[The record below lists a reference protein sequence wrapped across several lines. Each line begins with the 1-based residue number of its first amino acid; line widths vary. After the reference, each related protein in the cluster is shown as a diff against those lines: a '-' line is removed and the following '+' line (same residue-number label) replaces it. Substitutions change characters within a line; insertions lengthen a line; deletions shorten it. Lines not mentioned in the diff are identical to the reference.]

1 MEAKKV
7 LFIGLV
13 WPEPS
18 SSAGGTRTV
27 QLIELFKA
35 QGAQVFFSSA
45 AAKSEFSFNLQ
56 NIGISEQPITLNDQ
70 SFNNFIKELQ
80 PNIVIYDKFMIEEQ
94 YGWRVQQ
101 ECPTALTILDTI
113 DLHCLRLGRQQAE
126 KANEVFSNEHLFND
140 TAKREIASILR
151 CDLSLIISEI
161 EMDMLQKQFKLDKN
175 ILFYLPL
182 LEEEINETTINNWK
196 NYEEREGFT
205 FIGNFLHEPNWHTVQ
220 TLKTKI
226 WPVLRKKIPGV
237 GMHIYGAYASQKV
250 LQLNNPKENFFIHG
264 RAENARESIA
274 KHRILLAPILFGA
287 GVKGKFIDA
296 MQVGT
301 PSITTNIGA
310 ESMSGNLAWNGF
322 TEDDLDI
329 LIEQAAKLYN
339 DQKMWL
345 QAQQNGIQII
355 NQRYN
360 KQVYSQFLL
369 DKINEISENLSVYRQ
384 QNFIG
389 QVLKHHTLQSTKYL
403 SLWIEEKSRKS

>member
-56 NIGISEQPITLNDQ
+56 NIGVSEQTITLNDQ

-80 PNIVIYDKFMIEEQ
+80 PDIVIYDKFMIEEQ

-113 DLHCLRLGRQQAE
+113 DLHCLRVGRQQAE
-126 KANEVFSNEHLFND
+126 KANAAFSDEHLFND

-161 EMDMLQKQFKLDKN
+161 EMDMLQQQFKLDKN
-175 ILFYLPL
+175 ILFYLPM

-196 NYEEREGFT
+196 NYEEREGLT

-220 TLKTKI
+220 ILKTKI

-301 PSITTNIGA
+301 PSITTNVGA
-310 ESMSGNLAWNGF
+310 ESMNGILPWNGVI
-322 TEDDLDI
+322 EDNLDT
-329 LIEQAAKLYN
+329 LIEQAVQLYN
-339 DQKMWL
+339 NKNLWL
-345 QAQQNGIQII
+345 QAQKNGIQII

-360 KQVYSQFLL
+360 KRVYSQFLV
-369 DKINEISENLSVYRQ
+369 DKIKDINENLSVYRQ

>member
-1 MEAKKV
+1 MKAKKV

-13 WPEPS
+13 WPEPT
-18 SSAGGTRTV
+18 SSAGGIRTV
-27 QLIELFKA
+27 QLIELFVA
-35 QGAQVFFSSA
+35 QGAQVYFACA
-45 AAKSEFSFNLQ
+45 AAKSEFSFDLQ
-56 NIGISEQPITLNDQ
+56 KMGVTEQKITLNDPI
-70 SFNNFIKELQ
+70 FNTFIKELQ
-80 PNIVIYDKFMIEEQ
+80 PDMVIYDKFMVEEQ

-101 ECPTALTILDTI
+101 ECPKALTILDTI
-113 DLHCLRLGRQQAE
+113 DLHCLRVGRQQAE
-126 KANEVFSNEHLFND
+126 KANTAFSNDHLFND

-161 EMDMLQKQFKLDKN
+161 EMDMLQMQFKIDKN

-182 LEEEINETTINNWK
+182 LEDEIKEQTSSTWK
-196 NYEEREGFT
+196 TYEEREGFT

-220 TLKTKI
+220 TIKTKI
-226 WPVLRKKIPGV
+226 WPVLRKKLPGV
-237 GMHIYGAYASQKV
+237 GVHIYGSYASQKV
-250 LQLNNPKENFFIHG
+250 LQLHNPKENFFIHG

-274 KHRILLAPILFGA
+274 KHRILLAPIIFGA

-301 PSITTNIGA
+301 PSITTNVGA
-310 ESMSGNLAWNGF
+310 ESMNAALPWNGCI
-322 TEDDLDI
+322 EDNLDT
-329 LIEQAAKLYN
+329 LIVQAVQLYN
-339 DQKMWL
+339 DKNLWL

-360 KQVYSQFLL
+360 KQKYSALFLQ
-369 DKINEISENLSVYRQ
+369 KIKDLAGNLNNHRY

-403 SLWIEEKSRKS
+403 SLWIEEKNKS